1 MRPRRSLPSRMRSAL
16 SRRTAERVPRLRGAA
31 PAGPAAA
38 LPPAAAERRSISRM
52 RRIVVTGMG
61 LVTPLGIGLERV
73 WRRLVAGESGIRAIQ
88 SFDVSDLPARIA
100 GQVPRGDRASG
111 LFNPDDWVPPKDH
124 RRMDEF
130 IIFAMA
136 AAVQA
141 IEDAGWEP
149 EKDEDRERTGV
160 MIGSGIGGLP
170 SIAEAAVLLQERGP
184 RRISP
189 FFIPSSL
196 INLASGN
203 VSIRY
208 GYKGPN
214 HAVVTACST
223 GAHAIG
229 DAARLIMLDDAD
241 VMVCGGTEAAICR
254 LGLAGFAAARALST
268 AFNDDPPR
276 ASRPWDRDRDGFVMG
291 EGAGILVLEE
301 YEHAKK
307 RGAKIYAEVI
317 GYGMSGDAYHLT
329 APSEDGNGAFRSMRN
344 ALRRAEISP
353 DQIDY
358 INAHG
363 TSTPLGDEIELGAVK
378 RLFGDHAYKLSMSS
392 TKSAIGHLLGAA
404 GAVEAIYSIKAINHG
419 LVPPTLNLDNPSEG
433 CDIDLV
439 PHKAKEKKVTVA
451 LSNSFGFGGTNA
463 SLIFRA
469 V

>member
-1 MRPRRSLPSRMRSAL
+1 
-16 SRRTAERVPRLRGAA
+16 RV
-31 PAGPAAA
+31 
-38 LPPAAAERRSISRM
+38 
-52 RRIVVTGMG
+52 
-61 LVTPLGIGLERV
+61 
-73 WRRLVAGESGIRAIQ
+73 
-88 SFDVSDLPARIA
+88 A
-100 GQVPRGDRASG
+100 GQVPRGDRAFG
-111 LFNPDDWVPPKDH
+111 LFNADDWVPLKDQ

-130 IIFAMA
+130 IVYAMA
-136 AAVQA
+136 AAAQA
-141 IEDAGWEP
+141 VEDAGWQPDDAE
-149 EKDEDRERTGV
+149 ECERTGV

-170 SIAEAAVLLQERGP
+170 GITEAAITLQERGP

-189 FFIPSSL
+189 FFIPASL
-196 INLASGN
+196 INLASGH

-208 GYKGPN
+208 GFKGPN
-214 HAVVTACST
+214 HSVVTACST

-241 VMVCGGTEAAICR
+241 VMVCGGAEAAICR

-268 AFNDDPPR
+268 GFNDDPPR

-301 YEHAKK
+301 FEHARR

-317 GYGMSGDAYHLT
+317 GYGMSGDAFHLT
-329 APSEDGNGAFRSMRN
+329 APAEDGNGAFRSMRN
-344 ALRRAEISP
+344 ALKSAHLSP
-353 DQIDY
+353 DRIDY

-378 RLFGDHAYKLSMSS
+378 RLFGEHAYRLSMSS

-404 GAVEAIYSIKAINHG
+404 GSVEAIFAILALRDG
-419 LVPPTLNLDNPSEG
+419 VVPPTLNLDNPSPS

-439 PHKAKEKKVTVA
+439 PKQVRERKVSYV

-463 SLIFRA
+463 SLIFGGSGHLG
-469 V
+469 